1 MDEVAPWVRQRRELV
16 RRIGATANRRTARI
30 KRAAATDPEAALA
43 LALIVLGALV
53 ATSLLFAV
61 R

>member
-1 MDEVAPWVRQRRELV
+1 MDEAAPQVRQRRELL
-16 RRIGATANRRTARI
+16 RRIGASAHQLRSQVKHI
-30 KRAAATDPEAALA
+30 ATTNPEAALV
-43 LALIVLGALV
+43 LALIVLGTLV